1 MPKTYRLTIHFVAR
15 DILPNISSLSN
26 LFIGCL
32 RNTFFIHL
40 INSCILIFFQQQQR
54 PDLARLMQIHAQAQ
68 AGQLAPGGPAGLP
81 PGLLAG
87 HPGAP
92 AGLPTTM
99 SLLAGIP
106 TTAAPSLAGPHPAFA
121 SLLAAQKP
129 THDPLAIVKSMDMEL
144 KRSSADTNGGKITFG
159 YHI

>member
-1 MPKTYRLTIHFVAR
+1 MPTEHFFYSFNK
-15 DILPNISSLSN
+15 LLY
-26 LFIGCL
+26 
-32 RNTFFIHL
+32 
-40 INSCILIFFQQQQR
+40 LIFFQQQQR

-144 KRSSADTNGGKITFG
+144 KRSSADTNGGKVPCI
-159 YHI
+159 YHN

>member
-1 MPKTYRLTIHFVAR
+1 MKI
-15 DILPNISSLSN
+15 I
-26 LFIGCL
+26 LFI
-32 RNTFFIHL
+32 
-40 INSCILIFFQQQQR
+40 ILFQQQQR

-68 AGQLAPGGPAGLP
+68 AGQLAPGPGPAGLP

-92 AGLPTTM
+92 TGLPTTM

-106 TTAAPSLAGPHPAFA
+106 TSATPSLAGAHPAFA

-129 THDPLAIVKSMDMEL
+129 TPDPLAIVKGIDMDL
-144 KRSSADTNGGKITFG
+144 KRSSAETNGGNLQLNLHFHFTMS
-159 YHI
+159 

>member
-1 MPKTYRLTIHFVAR
+1 
-15 DILPNISSLSN
+15 
-26 LFIGCL
+26 
-32 RNTFFIHL
+32 
-40 INSCILIFFQQQQR
+40 
-54 PDLARLMQIHAQAQ
+54 MQIHAQAQ

-92 AGLPTTM
+92 SGLPTTM

-106 TTAAPSLAGPHPAFA
+106 TSATPSLAGPHPAFA

-129 THDPLAIVKSMDMEL
+129 TPDPLAIVKGIDMDL
-144 KRSSADTNGGKITFG
+144 KRATADTNGGKF
-159 YHI
+159 

>member
-1 MPKTYRLTIHFVAR
+1 MVVDGKDV
-15 DILPNISSLSN
+15 
-26 LFIGCL
+26 C
-32 RNTFFIHL
+32 NTFFIHL

-144 KRSSADTNGGKITFG
+144 KRSSADTNGGKITFV

>member
-1 MPKTYRLTIHFVAR
+1 MILRVAFFKFFIQKLSRNNLRSKAKQVILREYYTTIITIH
-15 DILPNISSLSN
+15 S
-26 LFIGCL
+26 
-32 RNTFFIHL
+32 
-40 INSCILIFFQQQQR
+40 FFQQQQR
-54 PDLARLMQIHAQAQ
+54 PDLARLMQMHAQAQ

-92 AGLPTTM
+92 TGLPTTM

-106 TTAAPSLAGPHPAFA
+106 TSAAPSLAGPHPAFA

-129 THDPLAIVKSMDMEL
+129 TPDPLAMVKGIEMDL
-144 KRSSADTNGGKITFG
+144 KRSAADTNGGE
-159 YHI
+159 YE